1 MTKLSVIERLFPELK
16 FDRDARF
23 PPDEMRRGQ
32 FRAGWQD
39 ATTRGKQYGE
49 EVLRRLT
56 WHNLG
61 YRFGQIEG
69 PQTVDQI
76 DAVYAFLAQRYGSL
90 WVPRSSEDYLLHQ
103 YWQKVGGRIYVE
115 VPIGGSDGPKEWAG
129 GSSRR
134 RLDGVRL
141 PGADDPAIVRFSSE
155 AFHERVQSEPV
166 ELIEV
171 KRLLNRPVIGQ
182 VIAGRHIY
190 TRQYGGTVVRSVVV
204 CGQSDSALKSV
215 CQEQDIVVEVVGGE
229 HEGH

>member
-1 MTKLSVIERLFPELK
+1 MAKP
-16 FDRDARF
+16 
-23 PPDEMRRGQ
+23 
-32 FRAGWQD
+32 W
-39 ATTRGKQYGE
+39 
-49 EVLRRLT
+49 
-56 WHNLG
+56 
-61 YRFGQIEG
+61 

-76 DAVYAFLAQRYGSL
+76 DAVYACLAERYGNL
-90 WVPRSSEDYLLHQ
+90 WVPRSSEDYLLQ
-103 YWQKVGGRIYVE
+103 GDWQRVGGRVYVE

-141 PGADDPAIVRFSSE
+141 PGASDPAILRFSSE
-155 AFHERVQSEPV
+155 AFHQRVRSEPL

-171 KRLLNRPVIGQ
+171 KRSLNRPVIGQ

-215 CQEQDIVVEVVGGE
+215 CQDKILLSR
-229 HEGH
+229 

>member
-1 MTKLSVIERLFPELK
+1 MKPAEIERLFSELK
-16 FDRDARF
+16 FSRDVRF

-32 FRAGWQD
+32 FRAGWED
-39 ATTRGKQYGE
+39 ATVRGKEYGAG
-49 EVLRRLT
+49 VLSRLT
-56 WHNLG
+56 WRNLG
-61 YRFGQIEG
+61 CRFGQIEG
-69 PQTVDQI
+69 PQTVDRI
-76 DAVYAFLAQRYGSL
+76 DAVYLFLADRYGSL
-90 WVPRSSEDYLLHQ
+90 WVPRSSEDYLLQ
-103 YWQKVGGRIYVE
+103 RYWQRVGGRVYVE

-141 PGADDPAIVRFSSE
+141 PGAADPAIVRFSSE
-155 AFHERVQSEPV
+155 AFHQRVQSEPV

-171 KRLLNRPVIGQ
+171 KRSLNRPVIGQ

-215 CQEQDIVVEVVGGE
+215 CQGQDIVVEVVAGE